1 MKIISNLLVGLIA
14 IMAVIFIHDEV
25 LAGPITLAGPM
36 PEAILR
42 SYPVVL
48 DIQAYQLKDR
58 GSLLNKEDFPEL
70 NMKVLEMVEKEKAQ
84 RYRMTL
90 I

>member
-1 MKIISNLLVGLIA
+1 MKIIPNLLVGLIA
-14 IMAVIFIHDEV
+14 ITAVICIHEEV
-25 LAGPITLAGPM
+25 LANSIALVGPM
-36 PEAILR
+36 PEALLR

>member
-25 LAGPITLAGPM
+25 LANPIALAGPI
-36 PEAILR
+36 PEALLR
-42 SYPVVL
+42 SYPVFSG
-48 DIQAYQLKDR
+48 IQAYQLKDR

-70 NMKVLEMVEKEKAQ
+70 NMKVVEMVEKEKAQ

>member
-1 MKIISNLLVGLIA
+1 MKIIPNLLVGLIA
-14 IMAVIFIHDEV
+14 ITAVIFIHEEV
-25 LAGPITLAGPM
+25 LANSIALVGPM
-36 PEAILR
+36 PEALLR

-70 NMKVLEMVEKEKAQ
+70 NMKVVEMVEKEKAQ

>member
-1 MKIISNLLVGLIA
+1 MKIIPNLLVGLIA
-14 IMAVIFIHDEV
+14 IMAVIFIHEEV
-25 LAGPITLAGPM
+25 LANSIALVGPM
-36 PEAILR
+36 PEALLR

>member
-42 SYPVVL
+42 SYPAFSG
-48 DIQAYQLKDR
+48 IQACQLKDR
-58 GSLLNKEDFPEL
+58 SSLLNKEDFPEL